1 MQLNQIAQLLNETI
15 VPNIMGEGTTIA
27 SDLSNFSDLGT
38 ALGSL
43 TAEQMKDYTASFVA
57 GVTKT
62 YYDERIFNKTIPGLF
77 KDFTDWGGII
87 QRVKAGISEVTDDV
101 SQNLQNGVSYDPF
114 VYNGLDFDVIV
125 NTKDCSFELDW
136 SVPDNM
142 YKSAFK
148 DVAGLQN
155 FISYIYNRAEQTI
168 NANIYAAE
176 LSALNALILANSSK
190 AIHLLTLYNTTHFN
204 SESDYLTAD
213 EALENAAFCK
223 WYNKQIIILKK
234 AVTDISSKYNDGTVT
249 TFTPAEDV
257 NVIQLALVATSI
269 EMNMTSGV
277 YHKELVETGNY
288 DTVNYWQNSDDSA
301 LPALSIVGQV
311 KGNVEAGGETVTLGP
326 VAAVIFDKFAV
337 GVTNHPEV
345 VTSMY
350 NGKGRF
356 TNFFRSIWAQ
366 FYVAK
371 NQNCIILCLD

>member
-1 MQLNQIAQLLNETI
+1 MELNQIAQLLNETI

-27 SDLSNFSDLGT
+27 SDLSNFADLGT
-38 ALGSL
+38 AVGSL

-62 YYDERIFNKTIPGLF
+62 YYDERIFKKTIPGLF
-77 KDFTDWGGII
+77 KDFTDWAGII

-114 VYNGLDFDVIV
+114 VYKGLDFDVIV

-168 NANIYAAE
+168 NANIYASE

-190 AIHLLTLYNTTHFN
+190 AIHLLTLYNTTHFA

-234 AVTDISSKYNDGTVT
+234 AITDLSAKYNDGTVT

-257 NVIQLALVATSI
+257 NVIQLALVATAI

-288 DTVNYWQNSDDSA
+288 DTVNYWQNSDDD
-301 LPALSIVGQV
+301 LIPALSIAGQV
-311 KGNVEAGGETVTLGP
+311 KGNVTAGGNTVTLGP
-326 VAAVIFDKFAV
+326 VAAVIFDRFAV

-345 VTSMY
+345 VTSQY

-356 TNFFRSIWAQ
+356 TNFFRFIWAQ
-366 FYVAK
+366 YYVAT